1 LPPKGLYEKFIDL
14 ELLDSVAK
22 LSNEYAMTKFGVS
35 YDITSEDVNLYFAIL
50 LLSGYNRNIDYDLY
64 WSQSKD
70 CENQM
75 VKAAVSRNRFRTI
88 KKCIHFGSVEDK
100 EGATPD
106 KFKKVRMIVNHM
118 QNRFSELFVPE
129 QNLSHDEAMIKY
141 FGKSGLKQAI
151 RNKPIRFSFKAW
163 VLATVSGYVVTF
175 DLYQGKGIGDTTPR
189 MSPLLVLLLPHCWIS
204 LTCFRRRRG
213 PSPTTSSPT
222 TTFPPTSWS
231 MSLQPVT
238 ISTLEPSGRTG

>member
-1 LPPKGLYEKFIDL
+1 MLEDLLAQPELPDLDEPELAVPVPKRKKDSRVTRTEFQWEARPFQSKSPPIFPEPNFTGFRGLPPKGLYEKFIDQ

-50 LLSGYNRNIDYDLY
+50 LLSGYNRNIDYNLY

-88 KKCIHFGSVEDK
+88 KKCIHFKSVEDK

-106 KFKKVRMIVNHM
+106 KFKKVRMIVKHM

-129 QNLSHDEAMIKY
+129 QNLSQDEAMIKY
-141 FGKSGLKQAI
+141 FGKVASSKLSG
-151 RNKPIRFSFKAW
+151 
-163 VLATVSGYVVTF
+163 
-175 DLYQGKGIGDTTPR
+175 
-189 MSPLLVLLLPHCWIS
+189 
-204 LTCFRRRRG
+204 
-213 PSPTTSSPT
+213 TS
-222 TTFPPTSWS
+222 
-231 MSLQPVT
+231 
-238 ISTLEPSGRTG
+238 R